1 MSKTLFKKI
10 TTLSMCALLSFSSIL
25 PSVQATAAFAEETS
39 AVGTIEAD
47 LEAMSFNTAEQ
58 NAKTEIEVISVQE
71 HYYSED
77 SAKAKDYSLYI
88 YIYTPAKT
96 ALQTA
101 EGVNTVNM
109 AIAYDDYNTPI
120 NYQNIALSYVD
131 CDNDYRYYKFKVASS
146 DSKQLYD
153 MAKKYSSR
161 NNGKRR
167 YDIAGVQLKKATGD
181 SYTDEITKAND
192 IQYGKTYYFTG
203 YETGYGVEGSAPL
216 SGTYDNLET
225 IALSVND
232 TYWRG
237 GNQFSTADMEY
248 TYYGD
253 QLNTVYFSVPQK
265 YFDEYGGTLQKIKAE
280 WWEYKTN
287 PIFVTSDQGAY
298 NALKGK
304 VGDYI
309 DVKDETL
316 DYRVLWEKTYVKN
329 SISETSSFTVFDK
342 VYNKLPQKAVLYN
355 EYATDIQY
363 VPQLDVLIYDE
374 NAKDHHD
381 VVSGDKLKEQID
393 EYSKAH
399 ALSNKVTVGRGES
412 KSAMCFADS
421 IDEDRQYLLEESKV
435 YGEDGNYIQVE
446 IDADEDTQNILTA
459 NQSWWDKAWGV
470 PNVASESVS
479 PIVQVDD
486 SILSLSIDSFAEKYY
501 INDEDKDE
509 VFAYCREQLQAGNVP
524 ILFRHAKTK
533 YYGSTA
539 CFHYYKSSELWENG
553 YVAQETLFYNLDIIS
568 LSFKS
573 GWGKLTVIPAVADP
587 SDIYTDLGSPND
599 PNGGNTD
606 KPSNGIFGGSNGANT
621 VTSIFGTVF
630 NLISVLFLLVVIGL
644 IIYGA
649 SKLFRGEGA
658 SANAQQGANGNNA
671 KVNAASQTGTATPQ
685 KASAKNAK
693 SKTTTLYLFSSIKS
707 NYKNKSIKSNIKSEG
722 STNIKSENSKKNS
735 RKK

>member
-25 PSVQATAAFAEETS
+25 PSVQATYAFAEETS

-47 LEAMSFNTAEQ
+47 LEAMSFNTAAQ

-109 AIAYDDYNTPI
+109 AIAYDDYNAPI
-120 NYQNIALSYVD
+120 NYQNIALTYVD

-146 DSKQLYD
+146 DRKQLYD

-161 NNGKRR
+161 NNGQRR

-181 SYTDEITKAND
+181 AYTDEIVKAND

-203 YETGYGVEGSAPL
+203 YEEGYGVEGSAPL
-216 SGTYDNLET
+216 SGMYDNLET

-237 GNQFSTADMEY
+237 GNQMNSLYMED

-253 QLNTVYFSVPQK
+253 QLNTVYFSVPKK

-287 PIFVTSDQGAY
+287 PIFVTSGKEAY
-298 NALKGK
+298 NALKDR

-309 DVKDETL
+309 DVKDESL
-316 DYRVLWEKTYVKN
+316 DWQILWESACYNENTGQIPVYTYN
-329 SISETSSFTVFDK
+329 K
-342 VYNKLPQKAVLYN
+342 VYNKMPLFFATYGSEVECLPQI
-355 EYATDIQY
+355 DILLFDETAKTRKD
-363 VPQLDVLIYDE
+363 VISGEQLK
-374 NAKDHHD
+374 N
-381 VVSGDKLKEQID
+381 VVD

-399 ALSNKVTVGRGES
+399 ALSNKVTVGRGETKAAS
-412 KSAMCFADS
+412 LFADN

-435 YGEDGNYIQVE
+435 HGEDGHYIQVE
-446 IDADEDTQNILTA
+446 IDADEDTQNILKA
-459 NQSWWDKAWGV
+459 NQSFWDKLFGI
-470 PNVASESVS
+470 PNVASATVN
-479 PIVQVDD
+479 PIVQVDK

-501 INDEDKDE
+501 INAEDKED
-509 VFAYCREQLQAGNVP
+509 VYSYCREQLEIGNVP
-524 ILFRHAKTK
+524 ILFRYAKTK
-533 YYGSTA
+533 SYSSTA
-539 CFHYYKSSELWENG
+539 TFNDHTYSTGKTASG
-553 YVAQETLFYNLDIIS
+553 YVAQETIFFNFDIIS

-573 GWGKLTVIPAVADP
+573 GTGKLTIIPAVSDP
-587 SDIYTDLGSPND
+587 IDIYPDLGSPNEPSGD
-599 PNGGNTD
+599 KNNIFNGHFGGGN
-606 KPSNGIFGGSNGANT
+606 GADT

-630 NLISVLFLLVVIGL
+630 GLISFLFLLVVIGL
-644 IIYGA
+644 IIYGV
-649 SKLFRGEGA
+649 SKLFRRRGVR
-658 SANAQQGANGNNA
+658 ANAQQGANGNNA
-671 KVNAASQTGTATPQ
+671 KVNAASQTVATTSQ
-685 KASAKNAK
+685 GSSVTKAK
-693 SKTTTLYLFSSIKS
+693 SKSTTLYLFSSVKS
-707 NYKNKSIKSNIKSEG
+707 NYKNKSVKTEQPKS
-722 STNIKSENSKKNS
+722 TKK
-735 RKK
+735 KKK